1 MPTHRHW
8 LSSCLAAIF
17 IVAGAAPSGAQPSGP
32 AAPPAVNTLA
42 AIQARGLLNCGVNNG
57 VPGFA
62 MPDSAGIYRGLDVD
76 VCRAL
81 AAAIFG
87 DAGKVSYRPVT
98 GQTRFPA
105 LQSGEIDVLT
115 MEITWT
121 FARDAGLGV
130 NFTAIN
136 YYDGQGFLVRR
147 ASGARS
153 ARDLNGAAV
162 CVSPGSATELNLS
175 DYFRQHRMTF
185 TPVVIERGD
194 DAAQAY
200 VNGRCDVL
208 TTDRGL
214 LGARLRTTIP
224 NPDEHVILPE
234 IVSKEPYSPVVRH
247 GDDRWS
253 DIVRWTV
260 WAMIEAEEY
269 GVTSANAEAMRSSEN
284 PTVQRLLGVSGD
296 FGPMLGL
303 RPSWAFDIIRQVGNY
318 AESYERNL
326 TPVGL
331 ERGVNRL
338 WRDGGLLY
346 SPPMR

>member
-1 MPTHRHW
+1 MP
-8 LSSCLAAIF
+8 A
-17 IVAGAAPSGAQPSGP
+17 P
-32 AAPPAVNTLA
+32 AAPPAANTLA
-42 AIQARGLLNCGVNNG
+42 VVQARGVLNCGVNTG
-57 VPGFA
+57 IPGFA
-62 MPDSAGIYRGLDVD
+62 MPDSNGVYRGLDVD

-87 DAGKVSYRPVT
+87 DANKVSYRPVT

-115 MEITWT
+115 MEVTWT
-121 FARDAGLGV
+121 FGRDAGLGV
-130 NFTAIN
+130 NYTAIN

-147 ASGARS
+147 SSGARTG
-153 ARDLNGAAV
+153 RDLDGATI
-162 CVSPGSATELNLS
+162 CVSPGSATELNLA
-175 DYFRQHRMTF
+175 DYFRQHRMRF

-200 VNGRCDVL
+200 INGRCDVL
-208 TTDRGL
+208 TSDRGL
-214 LGARLRTTIP
+214 LGARLHATIR
-224 NPDEHVILPE
+224 NPAEHVILPD

-269 GVTSANAEAMRSSEN
+269 GVTSANAEAMRSSDN
-284 PTVQRLLGVSGD
+284 PTVQRLLGVAGD

-303 RPSWAFDIIRQVGNY
+303 RTSWALDIIRQVGNY
-318 AESYERNL
+318 AESYDRHL
-326 TPVGL
+326 APLGL
-331 ERGVNRL
+331 ERGANRL

-346 SPPMR
+346 APPMR

>member
-1 MPTHRHW
+1 MHRRTH
-8 LSSCLAAIF
+8 LPLAAALLLALAIPPPLQ
-17 IVAGAAPSGAQPSGP
+17 AQAPPSGD
-32 AAPPAVNTLA
+32 TLA
-42 AIQARGLLNCGVNNG
+42 VVRARGVLNCGVNSG

-62 MPDSAGIYRGLDVD
+62 APDSTGTYRGLDVD

-87 DAGKVSYRPVT
+87 DASKVSYRPVT

-115 MEITWT
+115 MEVTWT

-147 ASGARS
+147 ASGAGS
-153 ARDLNGAAV
+153 ARDLDGASI
-162 CVSPGSATELNLS
+162 CVSPGSATELTLA
-175 DYFRQHRMTF
+175 DYFRQHRMSF

-214 LGARLRTTIP
+214 LGARLSATIP
-224 NPDEHVILPE
+224 RPEEHVILPD
-234 IVSKEPYSPVVRH
+234 IVSKEPYSPVVRQ
-247 GDDRWS
+247 GDDRWG
-253 DIVRWTV
+253 DIVRWTI

-269 GVTSANAEAMRSSEN
+269 GVTSANAEAMRASDN
-284 PTVQRLLGVSGD
+284 PTVQRLLGVVGD

-303 RPSWAFDIIRQVGNY
+303 RAAWAFDIIRQVGNY
-318 AESYERNL
+318 GESYDRNL
-326 TPVGL
+326 TPLGL
-331 ERGVNRL
+331 ERGINRL
-338 WRDGGLLY
+338 WRDGGLVY
-346 SPPMR
+346 APPMR

>member
-1 MPTHRHW
+1 MIACRP
-8 LSSCLAAIF
+8 LLLPCLALLLAT
-17 IVAGAAPSGAQPSGP
+17 APPSPSRAQTLAP
-32 AAPPAVNTLA
+32 AAPPVANTLA
-42 AIQARGLLNCGVNNG
+42 VVQARGVLNCGVNTG

-62 MPDSAGIYRGLDVD
+62 MPDSNGVYRGLDVD

-87 DAGKVSYRPVT
+87 DANKVSYRPVT

-105 LQSGEIDVLT
+105 LLSGEIDVLT
-115 MEITWT
+115 MEVTWT
-121 FARDAGLGV
+121 FGRDAGLGV
-130 NFTAIN
+130 NYTAIN

-147 ASGARS
+147 SSGARTG
-153 ARDLNGAAV
+153 RDLDGATI
-162 CVSPGSATELNLS
+162 CVSPGSATELNLA
-175 DYFRQHRMTF
+175 DYFRQHRMRF

-200 VNGRCDVL
+200 INGRCDVL
-208 TTDRGL
+208 TSDRGL
-214 LGARLRTTIP
+214 LGARLHAAIP
-224 NPDEHVILPE
+224 NPAEHVILPD

-247 GDDRWS
+247 GDDRWG

-269 GVTSANAEAMRSSEN
+269 GVTSANAEAMRSSDN
-284 PTVQRLLGVSGD
+284 PTVQRLLGVAGD

-303 RPSWAFDIIRQVGNY
+303 RTSWALDIIRQVGNY
-318 AESYERNL
+318 AESYDRHL
-326 TPVGL
+326 APLGL
-331 ERGVNRL
+331 ERGANRL

-346 SPPMR
+346 APPMR